1 MFYGF
6 KRYKALLQK
15 AGPASQE
22 DLSIELRIYA
32 DDKIEVWY
40 SLMGA
45 ATENP
50 KIWILEI
57 TPGWNQMQIACASA
71 AVALQNG
78 ASPHV
83 TTTMKKPEV
92 AFAGSV
98 RNNLVSMMDELG
110 FPDILNVST
119 SANSFGSEQ
128 LRTGSVLKYP
138 VFSRRSNYAGHSPTL
153 LNHPALRKMVDV
165 ILADNLKA
173 NETCLIIALGKAVES
188 VLLYSAAKGLIDQD
202 RILSGFPHPSG
213 ANGHRRRQ
221 FEQHKKSLRAQI
233 SKWF

>member
-1 MFYGF
+1 LLP
-6 KRYKALLQK
+6 KA
-15 AGPASQE
+15 APASLE
-22 DLSIELRIYA
+22 DLPVELRIYA

-40 SLMGA
+40 SPVGA

-50 KIWILEI
+50 KIWTLGI
-57 TPGWNQMQIACASA
+57 TPAWNQMQIAYASA
-71 AVALQNG
+71 AGALQNG

-83 TTTMKKPEV
+83 AATMEKPEV
-92 AFAGSV
+92 AFAGSM

-110 FPDILNVST
+110 FPDILSVST

-138 VFSRRSNYAGHSPTL
+138 VFSRRSNYAGPSPHP
-153 LNHPALRKMVDV
+153 LNHPALREMVDV
-165 ILADNLKA
+165 ILADELKA
-173 NETCLIIALGKAVES
+173 NKTGLIIALGKAVES